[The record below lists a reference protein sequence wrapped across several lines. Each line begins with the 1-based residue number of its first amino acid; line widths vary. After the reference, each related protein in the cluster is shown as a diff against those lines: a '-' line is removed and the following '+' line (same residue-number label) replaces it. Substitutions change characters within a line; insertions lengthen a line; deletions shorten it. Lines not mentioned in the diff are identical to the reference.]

1 LEAALDRYVAVYEE
15 ALAEPAPARTSE
27 PIPAVIDPLIQR
39 IAALESELAAFKQSE
54 RMEPLR
60 EEDIA
65 ALRMTVEDA
74 PASLRAGETAVARVR
89 LRNGLA
95 DRPLGSWRPHPLQWG
110 VRWRPI
116 GGSEFNAKEHPRTPI
131 RYGLAP
137 LAEEEFAVR
146 VIAPAAPGSYV
157 LRITLVQE
165 WLQWLDQAETP
176 IYHDVAVHVT

>member
-1 LEAALDRYVAVYEE
+1 MYEE
-15 ALAEPAPARTSE
+15 ALAEPPPPRTTGPMPA
-27 PIPAVIDPLIQR
+27 IIDPLIQR
-39 IAALESELAAFKQSE
+39 IAALELELAALKRSE
-54 RMEPLR
+54 RMDPLR

-65 ALRMTVEDA
+65 ALRMTVEDV
-74 PASLRAGETAVARVR
+74 PTSLRAGETAVARVR
-89 LRNGLA
+89 LRNGLS

-116 GGSEFNAKEHPRTPI
+116 GRSEFSPKEHPRTPI

-146 VIAPAAPGSYV
+146 VIAPAAPGSYI

-165 WLQWLDQAETP
+165 YLQWLDQAETP
-176 IYHDVAVHVT
+176 IYHDVAVRVLEDV